1 MFTSD
6 SEPFSVSICGS
17 GFIARGLTLAI
28 ERHPQI
34 QLHKVLTR
42 RPIASC
48 TEFPR
53 QDCLTQ
59 ELDELLEGTDVLVE
73 CSGDVL
79 HATDVVNAALER
91 FIPVVTMN
99 AEFQVTTGSAFVGHG
114 YLTEAEGDQPGSLAA
129 LRREAV
135 AMGFRPI
142 VYGNLKGFLDH
153 NPPEDSMR
161 MWARKQGISL
171 PQVTSFTDGTKLQ
184 IEQTLV
190 ANGLGADI
198 LQQGLA
204 GLKSDSVDEGAQ
216 RLAELALPLDVPISD
231 YLLSDRQSL
240 PAGVFLAATH
250 HDSQQ
255 PYLQYLKLG
264 TGPVYVLVRNY
275 HLCHLEALR
284 TICAAYRQEPP
295 LLTNSARPTI
305 GVAAIAKRPLRKGTV
320 IERGIGSFDVRG
332 EAVRLLDRPDHVPIG
347 LLSNARLRHEVA
359 PGDLIT
365 YDAVELPDSL
375 AQRVYRAASALRGEP
390 TCR

>member
-1 MFTSD
+1 MFTSNT
-6 SEPFSVSICGS
+6 EPFSVSICGS

-28 ERHPQI
+28 RSHPQI
-34 QLHKVLTR
+34 ELHKVLTR
-42 RPIASC
+42 RPIDSC

-53 QDCLTQ
+53 QDCLTL

-79 HATDVVNAALER
+79 HATNVVNAALER
-91 FIPVVTMN
+91 FVPVVTMN
-99 AEFQVTTGSAFVGHG
+99 AEFQVTTGSAFVGNG

-129 LRREAV
+129 LQREAV
-135 AMGFRPI
+135 TMGFRPI

-171 PQVTSFTDGTKLQ
+171 SQVTSFTDGTKLQ
-184 IEQTLV
+184 IEQALV

-198 LQQGLA
+198 LQQGLT
-204 GLKSDSVDEGAQ
+204 GLKSDSVEDGGQ
-216 RLAELALPLDVPISD
+216 RLAELALPHDVPVSD
-231 YLLSDRQSL
+231 YLLSDRQPL

-255 PYLQYLKLG
+255 PFLQYLKMG
-264 TGPVYVLVRNY
+264 DGPVYVLVRNY

-295 LLTNSARPTI
+295 LLTNSATPSI
-305 GVAAIAKRPLRKGTV
+305 GVTAIAKRRLRKGAT

-332 EAVRLLDRPDHVPIG
+332 EAVRLVNAPNHVPIG
-347 LLSNARLRHEVA
+347 LLSNARLRHEIA

-365 YDAVELPDSL
+365 YDDVELPESL
-375 AQRVYRAASALRGEP
+375 AFQLCRETTGLRDEQP
-390 TCR
+390 CP

>member
-59 ELDELLEGTDVLVE
+59 ELDEVLEGTDVLVE

-153 NPPEDSMR
+153 DPPEDSMR
-161 MWARKQGISL
+161 MWARKQGIRL

-184 IEQTLV
+184 IEQALV

-204 GLKSDSVDEGAQ
+204 GLKSDSVEEGAQ
-216 RLAELALPLDVPISD
+216 QLAELALPLDVPISD
-231 YLLSDRQSL
+231 YLLSDRQPL

-264 TGPVYVLVRNY
+264 GGPVYVLVRNY

-347 LLSNARLRHEVA
+347 LMTNARLRHDVA

-375 AQRVYRAASALRGEP
+375 AQRVCREPSALRGEP
-390 TCR
+390 TCL